1 MNSLWP
7 RPLFKLIQLEYF
19 SVLLSLSSPPFIFCE
34 RPGQKVLGNTG
45 KAFFPFLSD
54 LYFYTQKKIR
64 KTANLTYVKLNKMFK
79 FFSGIFGNFRE
90 L

>member
-45 KAFFPFLSD
+45 KAFCPFLSD
-54 LYFYTQKKIR
+54 LYFNYLKFISLNGKLDLCKI
-64 KTANLTYVKLNKMFK
+64 K
-79 FFSGIFGNFRE
+79 
-90 L
+90 